1 MWRPWI
7 PSQPTTDILALQNHV
22 ERAGYAWACN
32 FTSSAE
38 FEAAVIRARRE
49 AGVYGGR
56 RRRRSIAGYTAAAAI
71 GALLVLVLLL

>member
-7 PSQPTTDILALQNHV
+7 PSQPTSDILALQNHV
-22 ERAGYAWACN
+22 ERAGYAWACS

-56 RRRRSIAGYTAAAAI
+56 RRPRSIAGYTAAAAI
-71 GALLVLVLLL
+71 GALLMLVLLL